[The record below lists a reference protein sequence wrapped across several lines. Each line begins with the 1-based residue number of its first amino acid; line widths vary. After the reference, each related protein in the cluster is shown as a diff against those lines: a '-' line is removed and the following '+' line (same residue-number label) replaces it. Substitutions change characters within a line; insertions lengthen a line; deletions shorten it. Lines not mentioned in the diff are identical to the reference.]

1 MVFSVLVIVEVFFVY
16 TKLTFLMCVLLNAI
30 IFSSLAIVNCVI
42 MWILLVQLNKMKEE
56 TWHSEKKKIQ
66 HQFIFFTIAYVL
78 RAALE
83 LVAFVLLQHEHD
95 DNFAL
100 NFVSFAFII
109 PSDVLPITYVLWVH
123 NKIYSRMTTQ
133 ATVPDESVQ
142 VP

>member
-66 HQFIFFTIAYVL
+66 H
-78 RAALE
+78 
-83 LVAFVLLQHEHD
+83 
-95 DNFAL
+95 
-100 NFVSFAFII
+100 
-109 PSDVLPITYVLWVH
+109 
-123 NKIYSRMTTQ
+123 
-133 ATVPDESVQ
+133 
-142 VP
+142 